1 MTETKIKTVTFISR
15 SVPYGSESSQ
25 ICLELVLAF
34 SVYDQEI
41 NYIFLED
48 GVYQLLKSQHSAGID
63 SKNLGASLTA
73 LEIYGVER
81 VFVDSESMAR
91 RNLHEEELIV
101 PAQPLN
107 ADQIRSLIRSSDAVF
122 NL

>member
-1 MTETKIKTVTFISR
+1 MTKTKIKTVTFISR
-15 SVPYGSESSQ
+15 RMPYGSESSQ

-48 GVYQLLKSQHSAGID
+48 GVYQLLKSQQSADIG
-63 SKNLGASLTA
+63 SKNIGASLTA
-73 LEIYGVER
+73 LEIYGVEK
-81 VFVDSESMAR
+81 VFVDIESMAR
-91 RNLHEEELIV
+91 RNLHDEELIV
-101 PAQPLN
+101 PAQPLET
-107 ADQIRSLIRSSDAVF
+107 DQIRSLIRSSDAVF